1 MMLQRSVKRFLAAGS
16 WRYLA
21 GAAVLVGAF
30 ALYWSFGFDRGLRD
44 PADSLALHH
53 VRDVS
58 LEDVRRTGRVAPAFV
73 ERLDVDLSAVPAD
86 DRKQA
91 FFRVAMPLV
100 ARENDRI
107 RAERKVVLEKPDDI
121 PGDLYERYGVTPGD
135 IAVLKRRVD
144 IIPASLVLAQAAVES
159 GWGTSRFALQG
170 NNLFGMRTY
179 DEDVPG
185 IEPKGA
191 TGFKVMRF
199 DSLGHGVAAYMRNLN
214 THEAYTALRRARA
227 VGRSAGSPP
236 AGLDLA
242 GLLTGYSE
250 IPEKYGRILRGVI
263 AAENLTR
270 FDRVR
275 LSDTR

>member
-107 RAERKVVLEKPDDI
+107 RA
-121 PGDLYERYGVTPGD
+121 
-135 IAVLKRRVD
+135 
-144 IIPASLVLAQAAVES
+144 
-159 GWGTSRFALQG
+159 
-170 NNLFGMRTY
+170 
-179 DEDVPG
+179 
-185 IEPKGA
+185 
-191 TGFKVMRF
+191 
-199 DSLGHGVAAYMRNLN
+199 
-214 THEAYTALRRARA
+214 
-227 VGRSAGSPP
+227 
-236 AGLDLA
+236 
-242 GLLTGYSE
+242 
-250 IPEKYGRILRGVI
+250 
-263 AAENLTR
+263 
-270 FDRVR
+270 
-275 LSDTR
+275 